1 MSQAIESVARFFGG
15 ESFSLSQLCIFN
27 TQIEHFSPGI
37 ASTAASVESGAWSA
51 VSNGF
56 LLVEAGALALHAH
69 PEAARKAP
77 FLTRL
82 NPGGLDGAC
91 LPTAPAKGFRI
102 CPQMVPAVWLKQ
114 ISRPVSQR
122 KERGEG
128 VCCKSVGSPL
138 QTGLYRS
145 RKGGKATCWLYPVW
159 CSSEMLFSPG
169 LERVKLKIKI

>member
-1 MSQAIESVARFFGG
+1 M
-15 ESFSLSQLCIFN
+15 
-27 TQIEHFSPGI
+27 EHFSPGI

-91 LPTAPAKGFRI
+91 LPTALAKGFRI
-102 CPQMVPAVWLKQ
+102 CPQAMNL
-114 ISRPVSQR
+114 
-122 KERGEG
+122 
-128 VCCKSVGSPL
+128 SPDGASSLVKTNL
-138 QTGLYRS
+138 QAS
-145 RKGGKATCWLYPVW
+145 
-159 CSSEMLFSPG
+159 
-169 LERVKLKIKI
+169 